1 MSNYLESDFCT
12 IDDGLD
18 YIFAVLGA
26 IYGAGFNRHWEGMD
40 LGVVRKVWADQLGK
54 FLTYKPSMDYAIK
67 RCSPD
72 FPPSAIKFRDFCNS
86 GPEIPQKPM
95 LKIERQPTLHE
106 RIEAQ
111 RVKAEALQKL
121 AELKKQYEKSIS
133 EHHEND

>member
-12 IDDGLD
+12 VEDGLD

-72 FPPSAIKFRDFCNS
+72 YPPSAIKFRDFCNS
-86 GPEIPQKPM
+86 GPEIPKKPM
-95 LKIERQPTLHE
+95 QKIEHQPTLHE
-106 RIEAQ
+106 KIEAQ
-111 RVKAEALQKL
+111 RIKAEALQKL
-121 AELKKQYEKSIS
+121 AKLKQQYEEFKRKNN
-133 EHHEND
+133 EHD